1 MQYKKKHC
9 RTIRKKDGK
18 NMSTITEK
26 VRDTLVKAGSCFRSD
41 QIEAYQ
47 RAIEKEKNPQ
57 AKWTMEKI
65 LANAKAAKEQSSPL
79 CDDTG
84 IPHLILEVG
93 EHQILTGEMLQE
105 IYQGV
110 QEGLRLL
117 PGRPMAVKGDARARI
132 EQSEGLYGD
141 SAMLEPAPLMLKYTK
156 EDEIRLTVLMQGG
169 GPEIRAK
176 TYRVFHKHS
185 METVRDEIISWAKAE
200 VGNLGCTPCNLAVGI
215 GRSHYEASSMM
226 LQAMARSRF
235 GQMSELEQQITNAVN
250 ETQVGPLG
258 LGGQTTVLST
268 FVKIGPQRAS
278 GVRIVCMRPCCCFE
292 PRKASVILT

>member
-1 MQYKKKHC
+1 
-9 RTIRKKDGK
+9 
-18 NMSTITEK
+18 MSTITEK

-156 EDEIRLTVLMQGG
+156 EEFCNCWLSSRKDGEDTGVALLLEPSPDFTRW
-169 GPEIRAK
+169 K
-176 TYRVFHKHS
+176 TRRTK
-185 METVRDEIISWAKAE
+185 
-200 VGNLGCTPCNLAVGI
+200 
-215 GRSHYEASSMM
+215 
-226 LQAMARSRF
+226 
-235 GQMSELEQQITNAVN
+235 
-250 ETQVGPLG
+250 
-258 LGGQTTVLST
+258 
-268 FVKIGPQRAS
+268 
-278 GVRIVCMRPCCCFE
+278 
-292 PRKASVILT
+292 